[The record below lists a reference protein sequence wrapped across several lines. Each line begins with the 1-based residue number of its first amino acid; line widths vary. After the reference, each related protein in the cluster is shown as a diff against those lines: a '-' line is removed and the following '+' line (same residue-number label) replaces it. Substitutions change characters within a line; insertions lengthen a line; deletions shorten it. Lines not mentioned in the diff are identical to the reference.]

1 MERVKTGVIG
11 LGKMGRHHCRV
22 YATLRD
28 SQLIG
33 IYDKNPIVAQEYSAL
48 YDVPAFQDADELLE
62 HVEAVSI
69 ATPTPTHFDLVKRC
83 LEHDVHVLVEKP
95 ITETIENAE
104 LLTRMVDGGGPFVQV
119 GHIER
124 FNPTYLEL
132 KKVMEDL
139 KVLAVNFRRLSPY
152 RGSNKDVDVVL
163 DLMVHD
169 LDLSIDLIGKDPAAI
184 HAFGIRSFSD
194 GLDHV
199 SAQLCYSGSPL
210 ITLTA
215 SRVTEEKVRCVDV
228 TAEQA
233 FVEADFLNKSINV
246 HRCSTGEYFAQNHSG
261 VKYHQE
267 SVIERILVPSAEP
280 LSLEIKHF
288 LDCISN
294 NISPSVSVF
303 DGLRAL
309 RLAQQ
314 IRDVVNEQNA
324 RLAIQPELTR

>member
-1 MERVKTGVIG
+1 MERIRTGVIG
-11 LGKMGRHHCRV
+11 LGRMGRHHCRV
-22 YATLRD
+22 YASLRE
-28 SQLIG
+28 SQLMG
-33 IYDKNPIVAQEYSAL
+33 IYDTNPLVANEYSVL
-48 YDVPAFQDADELLE
+48 YDVPVYQDVDQLLE

-83 LEHDVHVLVEKP
+83 LEQNVHVLVEKP
-95 ITETIENAE
+95 ITDTMESAE
-104 LLTRMVDGGGPFVQV
+104 QLARMVDGIGPIVQV

-132 KKVMEDL
+132 KKVLEDL
-139 KVLAVNFRRLSPY
+139 TVLAINFRRLSPY
-152 RGSNKDVDVVL
+152 RGSNTDVDVVL

-169 LDLSIDLIGKDPAAI
+169 LDLSIDLTGMEPAVI
-184 HAFGIRSFSD
+184 NAFGMRPFSD

-199 SAQLCYSGSPL
+199 SAQLCYSNGPL

-215 SRVTEEKVRCVDV
+215 SRVTEEKVRCVEV

-246 HRCSTGEYFAQNHSG
+246 HRGSTGEYSAQNHSG
-261 VKYHQE
+261 VKYRQE
-267 SVIERILVPSAEP
+267 SVIERILVPNAEP
-280 LSLEIKHF
+280 LGLEIKHF
-288 LDCISN
+288 LDWIGN
-294 NISPSVSVF
+294 NTSPSISVM

-314 IRDVVNEQNA
+314 IRDVVNSQTA
-324 RLAIQPELTR
+324 RLAIQPAFN